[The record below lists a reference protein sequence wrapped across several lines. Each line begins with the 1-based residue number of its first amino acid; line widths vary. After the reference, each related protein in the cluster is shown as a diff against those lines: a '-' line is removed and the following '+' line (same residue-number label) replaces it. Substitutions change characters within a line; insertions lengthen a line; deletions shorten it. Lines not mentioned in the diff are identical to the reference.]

1 VQKGVGGNSAKAT
14 SGINGVKTPA
24 QAAAGIEDSEEL
36 FRADTLSSGHGH
48 CKPALVDT
56 LATHAGDAVAWLK
69 TFGVPLDAVVQCGG
83 HSLPRTHHE
92 PARADGKPAPVGWDI
107 IAALKKAAEATP
119 NIHIVTGAEATAL
132 VQGAD
137 TPSSV
142 TPLHHRGALPVVG
155 VRYVRTVPAA
165 EAGAPP
171 TREEATQRAD
181 AVILATGGFGNDHTA
196 ASLLAEFAPQL
207 AGLPTTNGAF
217 ARGDGVK
224 MARAAG
230 AYLEGMEH
238 VQVHPTAFVDPADP
252 MNRTKFLGECQHCC
266 CCCKQGAGHGT
277 GG

>member
-1 VQKGVGGNSAKAT
+1 
-14 SGINGVKTPA
+14 
-24 QAAAGIEDSEEL
+24 
-36 FRADTLSSGHGH
+36 
-48 CKPALVDT
+48 
-56 LATHAGDAVAWLK
+56 
-69 TFGVPLDAVVQCGG
+69 VQCGG

-107 IAALKKAAEATP
+107 IAALKKSAEATP
-119 NIHIVTGAEATAL
+119 SIHIVTGAEATAL
-132 VQGAD
+132 VQGAH

-155 VRYVRTVPAA
+155 VRYVRTVPAT
-165 EAGAPP
+165 EVGAPP
-171 TREEATQRAD
+171 AHEETMQKAD
-181 AVILATGGFGNDHTA
+181 AVILATGGFGNDHTV

-207 AGLPTTNGAF
+207 AALPTTNGAF

-252 MNRTKFLGECQHCC
+252 ASRTKFLGECPHGCC
-266 CCCKQGAGHGT
+266 FLLLLLDAAVTTTAAAATAAVTAAAAAAARAEQAT
-277 GG
+277 ERAATAVAADTR